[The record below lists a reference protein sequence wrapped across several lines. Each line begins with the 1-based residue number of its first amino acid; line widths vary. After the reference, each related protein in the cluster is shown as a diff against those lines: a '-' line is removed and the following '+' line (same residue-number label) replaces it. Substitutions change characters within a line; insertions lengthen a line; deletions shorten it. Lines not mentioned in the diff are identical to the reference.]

1 MLQVAC
7 SVSLVEAQSGI
18 LLVIILLLI
27 SYFVWIGVLDS
38 VAVERPQAD
47 GVF

>member
-1 MLQVAC
+1 MLRVAC
-7 SVSLVEAQSGI
+7 SVSLVEVQSGI
-18 LLVIILLLI
+18 LLVIILLLLI
-27 SYFVWIGVLDS
+27 YFVWIRVSDS